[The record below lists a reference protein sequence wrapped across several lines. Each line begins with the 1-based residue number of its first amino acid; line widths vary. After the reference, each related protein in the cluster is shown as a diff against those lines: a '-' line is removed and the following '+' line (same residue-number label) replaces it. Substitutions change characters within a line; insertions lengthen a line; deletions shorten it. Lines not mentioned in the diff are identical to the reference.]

1 MKTLDENIHKQ
12 FFPMK
17 LPSGVVARSMDQ
29 DAAQEYIKAINHL
42 IFPADFKQTVGLF
55 EAPMARHE
63 RLDRLRKQ
71 HARSSPEWL
80 VFFNAADE
88 PIGWFLGYM
97 EDEETFFIDT
107 IGLIPAFRGQGIYSA
122 FLRQFIVYLR
132 MIGYERLTTSHGPN
146 VRAALI
152 ADLKVGF
159 DIVGIELHEGH
170 GVWVKTAYHLHE
182 DRRQAF
188 EHVFST
194 PREPTNESDP
204 RASAG

>member
-1 MKTLDENIHKQ
+1 MDEKIHQQ
-12 FFPMK
+12 FFPMT

-29 DAAQEYIKAINHL
+29 SPAQEFIKAINHL

-55 EAPMARHE
+55 EAPEARHE
-63 RLDRLRKQ
+63 RLERLRKL

-88 PIGWFLGYM
+88 PIGWFFGYM

-107 IGLIPAFRGQGIYSA
+107 IGLVPAFRGQGIYSA
-122 FLRQFIVYLR
+122 FLRQFIAYLR
-132 MIGYERLTTSHGPN
+132 AMGYERLTTSHGPN

-152 ADLKVGF
+152 ADLKAGF

-170 GVWVKTAYHLHE
+170 GVWVKTAYHLHK
-182 DRRQAF
+182 DRLQAF
-188 EHVFST
+188 ERVFST
-194 PREPTNESDP
+194 PRESISEADP
-204 RASAG
+204 RASTG